1 MNKTNNKNIKNDKS
15 KKSNKQKGGN
25 YANPENFPTTLSPC
39 YKNTPK
45 LGWHAGGGNTCAVKE
60 MPIDQ
65 LINIKTCDQM
75 TPSEK
80 AFFDRYQAVS
90 AVGGAKK
97 KTKTQ
102 TKKTISTST
111 KKKSSTKKKTTK
123 K

>member
-1 MNKTNNKNIKNDKS
+1 MNNNNNKKVKNDKS

-45 LGWHAGGGNTCAVKE
+45 LGWHAGGGNACAVKE

-75 TPSEK
+75 TSSEK
-80 AFFDRYQAVS
+80 AFFERYQAVS

-97 KTKTQ
+97 KTS
-102 TKKTISTST
+102 TKKTASKKKTLT
-111 KKKSSTKKKTTK
+111 KKKSSTKKTMK